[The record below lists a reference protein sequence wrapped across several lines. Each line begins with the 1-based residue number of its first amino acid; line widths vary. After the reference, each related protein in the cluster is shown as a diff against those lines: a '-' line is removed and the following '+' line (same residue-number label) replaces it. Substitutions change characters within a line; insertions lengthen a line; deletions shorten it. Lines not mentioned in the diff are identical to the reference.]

1 MKTIL
6 TLVVLAAAII
16 IISSSAYT
24 VDQTEQ
30 VFITEFG
37 KPVGTP
43 INADPEKNEAG
54 LHFKVPFIQQVNRFE
69 KRILQWNGGRSIF
82 R

>member
-1 MKTIL
+1 MKTLI
-6 TLVVLAAAII
+6 TVISFAVAIV

-43 INADPEKNEAG
+43 INADPAN
-54 LHFKVPFIQQVNRFE
+54 
-69 KRILQWNGGRSIF
+69 
-82 R
+82 